1 MKTLL
6 LFLGLF
12 TAPLFLS
19 ANYSLDNGKYFN
31 HRLDKKVKVDC
42 DARSIEIKGLTHYN
56 WVRFRK
62 FGPGKFSDRR
72 GNHVRVIGRNSFE
85 FIPRRGARV
94 VFHRDN
100 VITRWEHN
108 AYRGGSACTSACGAN
123 CTIHRAHGQRR
134 HDGRYG
140 DRYDDRPGNGFDSY
154 ATLEGVWAS
163 NKFDRDVIIETTS
176 EGLRAK
182 FIGSNRGWTYYVND
196 LYDKDEFVDD
206 RGNRYVRRSNRE
218 LVWYPSQGGSPI
230 ILSRLR

>member
-6 LFLGLF
+6 LFLGIF
-12 TAPLFLS
+12 TTPLFLS
-19 ANYSLDNGKYFN
+19 ANYSLDNGRYFN

-85 FIPRRGARV
+85 FIPRRGPRV

-100 VITRWEHN
+100 IGAQWNHSYNHRNV
-108 AYRGGSACTSACGAN
+108 GCTSACGAN
-123 CTIHRAHGQRR
+123 CSIHRGQGQRGY
-134 HDGRYG
+134 D
-140 DRYDDRPGNGFDSY
+140 DRYDDRYDRRNGYDSF

-163 NKFDRDVIIETTS
+163 SQFDTEVIIENTS

-182 FIGSNRGWTYYVND
+182 FLGSNRSWTYYVND
-196 LYDKDEFVDD
+196 LYDKDEYVDD

-218 LVWYPSQGGSPI
+218 LVWYPSKGGSPI
-230 ILSRLR
+230 VLTRLR